1 MVVLGCYMRFRLLFY
16 INKDI
21 KILIWGIV
29 VGLYFGNRVKQV
41 FWFYMMCFEIE
52 YNKN

>member
-1 MVVLGCYMRFRLLFY
+1 MRYNFLSLILVGFLNMVVLGCYRRFRLLFY

-29 VGLYFGNRVKQV
+29 VGLYFGNRVK
-41 FWFYMMCFEIE
+41 
-52 YNKN
+52 